1 MDISRQG
8 LSVGILS
15 GLLQYFSKN
24 RTILVQKL
32 EAEKKLFKSVS
43 GYFMTRKNTMT
54 LLMIEIS
61 IFPTCFGV

>member
-15 GLLQYFSKN
+15 GLLLYFPKN
-24 RTILVQKL
+24 RPILVQKL
-32 EAEKKLFKSVS
+32 EAEKKLSKSVS

>member
-15 GLLQYFSKN
+15 GLLQYFPKN

-32 EAEKKLFKSVS
+32 EVEKKLFKSVS